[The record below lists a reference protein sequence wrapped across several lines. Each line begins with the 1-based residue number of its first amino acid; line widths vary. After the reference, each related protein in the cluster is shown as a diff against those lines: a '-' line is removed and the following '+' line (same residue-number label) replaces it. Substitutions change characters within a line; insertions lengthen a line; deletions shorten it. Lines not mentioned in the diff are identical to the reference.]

1 MGLRDLE
8 KQLAH
13 TKVVLQQLRLQNAR
27 FRWRQGF
34 KARAAM
40 MEALLSKD
48 VEDKPTPETRD
59 YYEVIEEAGRR
70 GTPYC

>member
-13 TKVVLQQLRLQNAR
+13 TKAVLQQFRLQNAR
-27 FRWRQGF
+27 LHWRQGF
-34 KARAAM
+34 KARAAAM
-40 MEALLSKD
+40 KALLTEP
-48 VEDKPTPETRD
+48 VEDKPTPEARD

>member
-1 MGLRDLE
+1 MGVKDLE

-13 TKVVLQQLRLQNAR
+13 TKAVLQQLRLQNAR
-27 FRWRQGF
+27 FRWRQDF
-34 KARAAM
+34 KARAAA
-40 MEALLSKD
+40 MEAFLSQD
-48 VEDKPTPETRD
+48 VEDAPTPEARD